1 MVHCNGLRFKVLPAY
16 EEFEGKKVE
25 NVFWRDG
32 WGRYLCD
39 TCFMKIVDGSSYEE
53 QKKKKME
60 EYLLYE

>member
-25 NVFWRDG
+25 NVFSRDG

-53 QKKKKME
+53 QRE
-60 EYLLYE
+60 